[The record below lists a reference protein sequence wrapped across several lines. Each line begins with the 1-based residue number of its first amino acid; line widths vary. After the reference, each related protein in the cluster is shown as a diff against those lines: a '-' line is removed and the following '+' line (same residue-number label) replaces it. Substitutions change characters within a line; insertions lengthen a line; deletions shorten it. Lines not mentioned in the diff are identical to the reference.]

1 MHEHSTFTHSRT
13 NTHDTKHQ
21 SIAAT
26 PGSIVISSIYA
37 QGVFFNLQSGDL
49 VKQST
54 GRRSTVTLSTVTQ
67 STATQSA
74 IRQSTVP
81 QSTSRTSHDPIAH
94 SASATT
100 TTTTTTTLSANLIA
114 SPRCRPASLRA
125 CYAARL
131 ALLPHL
137 ARSDD
142 AHVWDD
148 HPRSSPCRKK
158 RQNAQANNTETYYLA
173 PPEAAAPPC
182 KISAVSR

>member
-1 MHEHSTFTHSRT
+1 M
-13 NTHDTKHQ
+13 
-21 SIAAT
+21 SIARSHIRGQTHTT
-26 PGSIVISSIYA
+26 PNINRSLPHLAALSSQASDLHLSAGRI
-37 QGVFFNLQSGDL
+37 LQSGDL
-49 VKQST
+49 VRQST

-67 STATQSA
+67 STVTQSA

-81 QSTSRTSHDPIAH
+81 QSTSRTSHGPIAH
-94 SASATT
+94 SASTT
-100 TTTTTTTLSANLIA
+100 TTTTTATLSANLIA

-148 HPRSSPCRKK
+148 RPRSSPCRKK